1 MKAILI
7 AAALAV
13 GTTAFATVPSQAAT
27 VTITTRD
34 DGWHDNGNHYGWYKH
49 KKNRFTGDRR
59 DCEVYKK
66 VVWRDGERIV
76 RTVRRECAPNLQRVC
91 PYADL

>member
-13 GTTAFATVPSQAAT
+13 GTTAFATVPSQAAS

-34 DGWHDNGNHYGWYKH
+34 DGWYNNGNHYGWYK
-49 KKNRFTGDRR
+49 KKKRFYRDR
-59 DCEVYKK
+59 DCEVRRK
-66 VVWRDGERIV
+66 VIWRDGERIV
-76 RTVRRECAPNLQRVC
+76 RTVRECRR
-91 PYADL
+91 

>member
-13 GTTAFATVPSQAAT
+13 GTTAFATVPSQAAS

-34 DGWHDNGNHYGWYKH
+34 DGWHDNGNHYGWYKKRFH
-49 KKNRFTGDRR
+49 RNRG
-59 DCEVYKK
+59 CEVRRQ
-66 VVWRDGERIV
+66 VIWRDGERIV
-76 RTVRRECAPNLQRVC
+76 RTVRECRR
-91 PYADL
+91 